1 MPTVLQFRRGTTS
14 QNNSFTGSTGE
25 ITVDTTTNQLRIH
38 DGSTAGGTTVGLDT
52 KNIQIGTT
60 GDNEIDTSSGNLTID
75 SAGGTTTI
83 DDNLT
88 VNGNI
93 DVSSGTIKLDGNYPT
108 GTDNLALGDTAL
120 DSVTSGDQNTAIG
133 SIALTALTTASF
145 NTAIG
150 YKALEDNISGTKNTA
165 IGSNAASNTTGANNV
180 AIGVRT
186 LFFNTSGGKNTAVGE
201 EALLN
206 GTSASQNTALGYQAG
221 ASVSGGSNLTILGY
235 QAEPSSGSA
244 TNEITL
250 GNSSVT
256 SLRIPGL
263 QSGASSGDVLT
274 FDGTDIGFSTPSAG
288 GTSWQAVKTSN
299 FTAVAGEG
307 YFINT
312 TSAAI
317 TMTLPSSPSQ
327 GDEVAFVDYAGTA
340 DTNAITI
347 ARNGSNITGAAS
359 DLTVSV
365 ERAANSLVYVD
376 ATQGWLLTSK

>member
-1 MPTVLQFRRGTTS
+1 MAFILNDRVKETSITTGTGTL
-14 QNNSFTGSTGE
+14 N
-25 ITVDTTTNQLRIH
+25 L
-38 DGSTAGGTTVGLDT
+38 AGAVQDFETFVAG
-52 KNIQIGTT
+52 IGTT
-60 GDNEIDTSSGNLTID
+60 NETYYCIVHPGTGEFEVGRGTVTDATPDTLSRAQVFSSSNSDNPVDF
-75 SAGGTTTI
+75 SAGTKDVFCTLPASKAVVEDENNDVTLPA
-83 DDNLT
+83 DLT
-88 VNGNI
+88 VGANI

-274 FDGTDIGFSTPSAG
+274 FDGTDIGLATP
-288 GTSWQAVKTSN
+288 T
-299 FTAVAGEG
+299 
-307 YFINT
+307 
-312 TSAAI
+312 
-317 TMTLPSSPSQ
+317 
-327 GDEVAFVDYAGTA
+327 
-340 DTNAITI
+340 
-347 ARNGSNITGAAS
+347 TGATEAFAIKMA
-359 DLTVSV
+359 L
-365 ERAANSLVYVD
+365 AL
-376 ATQGWLLTSK
+376 